1 MLHVVDA
8 TRSEDAVTEA
18 VIETLAR

>member
-18 VIETLAR
+18 IIEALAR